1 MTNIY
6 FILTFLNLKEQNK
19 GNYKTALW
27 IRPSK
32 PITYDFLRGKLN
44 FLVAVFFTIVTLI
57 SVAQPQNA
65 LCNDSES
72 TLNNSQSESAPHFTT
87 AKNLPS
93 TKQNTDH
100 DQSICHTCHL
110 GHCSF
115 TLTSTLPILSYNETA
130 ILNFSLYDFSLS
142 DFKSQV
148 FRPPIS

>member
-1 MTNIY
+1 M
-6 FILTFLNLKEQNK
+6 
-19 GNYKTALW
+19 
-27 IRPSK
+27 
-32 PITYDFLRGKLN
+32 N
-44 FLVAVFFTIVTLI
+44 FLVAVLFTIVTFT

-65 LCNDSES
+65 LCNDFDS
-72 TLNNSQSESAPHFTT
+72 TLNNIQSESPPHLTA

-93 TKQNTDH
+93 TKQGTGQ

-115 TLTSTLPILSYNETA
+115 VLTSTLPILDYNEVVV
-130 ILNFSLYDFSLS
+130 LNFSLYNFSLS